1 MDRPTSIRAR
11 LARATRAGES
21 PETLESLRRE
31 YYAARAH
38 DYVRDWIS
46 SDPAPTPAQRR
57 ELAALL
63 VRGGDADVAA

>member
-21 PETLESLRRE
+21 PEIITALRRD
-31 YYAARAH
+31 YYASRAAA
-38 DYVRDWIS
+38 YLREWIT
-46 SDPAPTPAQRR
+46 SDPPPTPAQRR

-63 VRGGDADVAA
+63 AGGDADVAA